1 MTTLSCGG
9 YLELG
14 PPDILE
20 RKGSLTIR
28 SHRMKY
34 SKPVLVHSWQVDR
47 EGYPKDYDIE
57 EFPLGSRN
65 LCNSSYLRFG
75 TMDAMIYLILREER
89 LKTSERV
96 EAWRQTQLFGIGLM
110 PSSTFLR
117 SHLCYFQKS
126 PVENSDYL
134 THKLLDTMEPW
145 KSETQEQMEQCCINK
160 EFVER
165 SSLPLLNIDTLDSG
179 IVERDIGFPRR
190 GFGALFPRHPPDHH
204 KMEYMTNYREE
215 YVPPYDYSHIIQPL
229 PDFKLPIHRK
239 CRSQITDI
247 EGFKRGGIYSW
258 QKESGIF
265 PNANLKEL
273 LFPTVNPIPPILK

>member
-75 TMDAMIYLILREER
+75 TMDAM
-89 LKTSERV
+89 
-96 EAWRQTQLFGIGLM
+96 
-110 PSSTFLR
+110 
-117 SHLCYFQKS
+117 
-126 PVENSDYL
+126 
-134 THKLLDTMEPW
+134 PW